1 MQLNHYG
8 WLKKRRISHK
18 IIKQDDMS
26 IAIQHTTQ
34 KTKRLYKKTI
44 LPYLLVSPYLVFVL
58 VFVVFP
64 VLFCFFLTFHKWNII
79 SPMKFI
85 GVDNYSRLI
94 HDRLF
99 WKAIGNTLKFLLLHI
114 PLQLIVSLSLA
125 YLLNHKLKAVA
136 FFRASFFMPVIV
148 SGVVVTIL
156 WQQLLG
162 FDFGLINRMLQSL
175 GFKKIG
181 WLVDPDI
188 AIYSIAVM
196 ATWKNVGLYV
206 ILFLVG
212 LQTVP
217 TQYYEAA
224 KMEGAT
230 RWQQFW
236 YITLPMINPTI
247 FMVVILST
255 IGGFSLFIE
264 PYIMTGGGPLNTTLS
279 AVLYIYKQAFQ
290 YYNMGY
296 SATLG
301 FFYAIMIMAVVIM
314 QKKIIEKEV

>member
-1 MQLNHYG
+1 MSRRVTR
-8 WLKKRRISHK
+8 KKV
-18 IIKQDDMS
+18 
-26 IAIQHTTQ
+26 
-34 KTKRLYKKTI
+34 
-44 LPYLLVSPYLVFVL
+44 LPYLLVSPYLIFVI

-79 SPMKFI
+79 APMKFI
-85 GVDNYSRLI
+85 GTDNYSRLL

-99 WKAIGNTLKFLLLHI
+99 WIAIGNTLKFLFLHI
-114 PLQLIVSLSLA
+114 PLQLVVSLFLA
-125 YLLNHKLKAVA
+125 YLLNQKIRAIA
-136 FFRASFFMPVIV
+136 FFRGAFFMPVIV

-162 FDFGLINRMLQSL
+162 YDFGLINRMLMGVGL
-175 GFKKIG
+175 HKIG
-181 WLVDPDI
+181 WLVNPDI

-230 RWQQFW
+230 RWQQF
-236 YITLPMINPTI
+236 YHITLPMINPTV

-301 FFYAIMIMAVVIM
+301 FTYAIMIMVVVIL
-314 QKKIIEKEV
+314 QKKFIEKEV

>member
-1 MQLNHYG
+1 MNYTINQPVK
-8 WLKKRRISHK
+8 KKRRF
-18 IIKQDDMS
+18 D
-26 IAIQHTTQ
+26 
-34 KTKRLYKKTI
+34 KRVLV
-44 LPYLLVSPYLVFVL
+44 PYLMVSPYLIFVL
-58 VFVVFP
+58 VFVLFP
-64 VLFCFFLTFHKWNII
+64 VFFCLFLTFHKWNII
-79 SPMKFI
+79 APMRFI
-85 GVDNYSRLI
+85 GTDNYTRLI

-114 PLQLIVSLSLA
+114 PLQLIVSLFLA
-125 YLLNHKLKAVA
+125 YLLNQKMRALS

-162 FDFGLINRMLQSL
+162 YDSGLINRLL
-175 GFKKIG
+175 TAIGFNKIG
-181 WLVDPDI
+181 WLVNPDV

-196 ATWKNVGLYV
+196 ATWKNVGLYI

-217 TQYYEAA
+217 PQYYEAA

-230 RWQQFW
+230 RWQQF
-236 YITLPMINPTI
+236 YHITLPMINPTI

-255 IGGFSLFIE
+255 IGGFNLFIE
-264 PYIMTGGGPLNTTLS
+264 PYIMTGGGPLNQTLS

-301 FFYAIMIMAVVIM
+301 FFYATMIMTVVVL
-314 QKKIIEKEV
+314 QKKFVEKEV